1 MDDSA
6 LLLGQLAVMALMGA
20 ICAAIA
26 NGRGRNPLGWFFI
39 GVVAPCLGLI
49 LVLVL
54 ADLKKESE
62 IKMREKRS
70 RSKIQEELTQERM
83 KNQAFRGHA
92 SNRLDAHDEHLGV
105 DTRTTAGGTLPPPP
119 VPQELA
125 GGIPSVGWYIVFPG
139 MESEGP
145 FSLPEMRERLTA
157 NQVTEKTLVW
167 HESLEDWMPA
177 AASPLHIFLS

>member
-1 MDDSA
+1 MDSPSF
-6 LLLGQLAVMALMGA
+6 LLIQLGIMALMGA

-26 NGRGRNPLGWFFI
+26 NNRGRSPVGWFCI
-39 GVVAPCLGLI
+39 GIIAPCLGLI
-49 LVLVL
+49 LALVL
-54 ADLKKESE
+54 PDLKKENE
-62 IKMREKRS
+62 TKR
-70 RSKIQEELTQERM
+70 RDKRTRGKLQEELAQERL

-92 SNRLDAHDEHLGV
+92 SNRLDAHDDHLGV

-119 VPQELA
+119 VPEELA
-125 GGIPSVGWYIVFPG
+125 GGIPSVGWHIVLPG

-145 FSLPEMRERLTA
+145 FSLAEMRERLTA
-157 NQVTEKTLVW
+157 NQVTDKTLVW